1 MKNWCLLSNDPSH
14 TVCLELIWG
23 WFLILHLFF
32 ECAEIFQFQ
41 RRSVSWSHFN
51 ILGDFIGLLT
61 YTYTL
66 LFAFPFQLF
75 DLSTRLST
83 WKTLFATEGSSIWIY
98 VELSH
103 VLLHFSGRTAP
114 VATGIVL
121 ATRVL
126 CTQNVSPDS
135 ETWRMWS
142 SWLQRDH
149 MLVLGFPP
157 AVEDTLV
164 SRLPMRVFWGFLWLI
179 FSLFSFSF
187 FVFSLT
193 TFSPYTLPSGM
204 TDEG

>member
-1 MKNWCLLSNDPSH
+1 MRDWCLLSDDPSH
-14 TVCLELIWG
+14 TVLPWTNLRVVFDSSLVFRMRSNISISTKKR
-23 WFLILHLFF
+23 FMKSFF
-32 ECAEIFQFQ
+32 
-41 RRSVSWSHFN
+41 

-126 CTQNVSPDS
+126 CTQNTSPDS

-149 MLVLGFPP
+149 MLVWGFPSD
-157 AVEDTLV
+157 VEDALA
-164 SRLPMRVFWGFLWLI
+164 SRLPMRVFRGFLWVI
-179 FSLFSFSF
+179 F
-187 FVFSLT
+187 
-193 TFSPYTLPSGM
+193 M
-204 TDEG
+204 